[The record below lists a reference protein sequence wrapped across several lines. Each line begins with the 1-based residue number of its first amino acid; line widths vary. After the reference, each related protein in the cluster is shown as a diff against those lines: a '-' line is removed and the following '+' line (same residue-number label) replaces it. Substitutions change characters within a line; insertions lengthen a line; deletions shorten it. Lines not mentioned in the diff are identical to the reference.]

1 MKKVLAF
8 CGLLGI
14 VLGLVA
20 LAAEPWTQGP
30 SLNVARYKCRALV
43 LDGKIYVIGGRD
55 PKNAAPIEVFDP
67 ALGKWEIVGPSPA
80 NAWEMP
86 CVAAVGGKI
95 YSLGGRTADKV
106 RTKVGYVWDPATGKV
121 EWVQLPGAAT
131 QGHGDAA
138 YAVIGTKIYLIT
150 GEDDSFSNDGWDY
163 GKAVD
168 VFDTATYT
176 WSLASPIPFGRE
188 DFDAVAVGNKI
199 FVFGGQGG
207 AESSAVAWLD
217 IYNAETDSWTHV
229 EEGLPIPWEQP
240 RVAAIGNDIYIMT
253 GKGDAAF
260 FAYKFD
266 TSSLTWTEIAP
277 PPVAIFECA
286 VVALNGKIYV
296 IGGQDFNGN
305 TLATVW
311 VYDPS
316 LDK

>member
-1 MKKVLAF
+1 MKRAVLTVIVWTLVVTV
-8 CGLLGI
+8 GL
-14 VLGLVA
+14 
-20 LAAEPWTQGP
+20 AEGPWSLGP
-30 SLNVARYKCRALV
+30 SLNVARYKCRAVV

-55 PKNAAPIEVFDP
+55 PKNVAPVEVFDP
-67 ALGKWEIVGPSPA
+67 AKGVWEVLGPSAP

-86 CVAAVGGKI
+86 CVAVVEGKI
-95 YSLGGRTADKV
+95 YSLGGRTIDKV
-106 RTKVGYVWDPATGKV
+106 RTKVGYVWDPAVGKV

-138 YAVIGTKIYLIT
+138 CAVIGTKIYLIT
-150 GEDDSFSNDGWDY
+150 GEDDSFANDGWDY

-168 VFDTATYT
+168 IFDAATYT

-199 FVFGGQGG
+199 YVFGGQGG

-217 IYNAETDSWTHV
+217 IYDAETDSWTHI
-229 EEGLPIPWEQP
+229 EDGLPIPWEQP
-240 RVAAIGNDIYIMT
+240 RVAAIGDAIYVLT

-260 FAYKFD
+260 FAYKFA
-266 TSSLTWTEIAP
+266 TATLTWKEITP
-277 PPVAIFECA
+277 PPVPIFECA

-296 IGGQDFNGN
+296 IGGQDFDGN
-305 TLATVW
+305 ILATVW

-316 LDK
+316 LDQ

>member
-1 MKKVLAF
+1 MRRISVL
-8 CGLLGI
+8 LSLVSV
-14 VLGLVA
+14 VLSLAV

-43 LDGKIYVIGGRD
+43 FDGKIYVIGGRD
-55 PKNAAPIEVFDP
+55 PKNVAPIEVFDP
-67 ALGKWEIVGPSPA
+67 LSGKWEVVGPSPA
-80 NAWEMP
+80 NAYEMP

-106 RTKVGYVWDPATGKV
+106 RTKVGYVWDPTSGKV

-150 GEDDSFSNDGWDY
+150 GEDDFFSNDGWDY

-168 VFDTATYT
+168 VFDTSTYT
-176 WSLASPIPFGRE
+176 WSLAAPIPFGRE

-207 AESSAVAWLD
+207 AESSAVTWLD
-217 IYNAETDSWTHV
+217 IYDAETDSWTHI

-240 RVAAIGNDIYIMT
+240 RVAAIGKDIYVVT

-266 TSSLTWTEIAP
+266 TETLTWTEITP
-277 PPVAIFECA
+277 PPVPIFECA
-286 VVALNGKIYV
+286 MVALDGKIYV

-311 VYDPS
+311 VYDPN